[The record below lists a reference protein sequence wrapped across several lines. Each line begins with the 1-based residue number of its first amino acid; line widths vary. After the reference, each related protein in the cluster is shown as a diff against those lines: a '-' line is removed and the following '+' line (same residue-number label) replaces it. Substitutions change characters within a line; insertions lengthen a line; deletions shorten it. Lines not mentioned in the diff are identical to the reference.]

1 MICKLVLA
9 LDKIEALKGEF
20 GDDQIKV
27 VGEADHDGYAH
38 VVFEVNSDY
47 DVLRV
52 LHAGVKSGLDLGMY
66 GLSRKPKEV
75 SVTVA

>member
-27 VGEADHDGYAH
+27 VGEADHDGYAD
-38 VVFEVNSDY
+38 VEFEVRHDY

-52 LHAGVKSGLDLGMY
+52 LHAGVKAGLDLGLY
-66 GLSRKPKEV
+66 GPSRKKAD
-75 SVTVA
+75 VTVA

>member
-9 LDKIEALKGEF
+9 HDKIEALKVEF
-20 GDDQIKV
+20 GDDRITTI
-27 VGEADHDGYAH
+27 GEPDNEGYAR
-38 VVFEVNSDY
+38 VEFEVRHDY

-52 LHAGVKSGLDLGMY
+52 LHAGVKAGLDLGLY
-66 GLSRKPKEV
+66 GPNGRKKV

>member
-9 LDKIEALKGEF
+9 HDKIEALKAEF
-20 GDDQIKV
+20 GDDRIV
-27 VGEADHDGYAH
+27 TVGEADGDGYSH
-38 VVFEVNSDY
+38 VEFEVRHDY

-52 LHAGVKSGLDLGMY
+52 LHAGVKAGLDLGLY
-66 GLSRKPKEV
+66 GPSARKKV

>member
-9 LDKIEALKGEF
+9 PDKIEALKVEF
-20 GDDQIKV
+20 GDDRIV
-27 VGEADHDGYAH
+27 TVERADGDGYAR
-38 VVFEVNSDY
+38 VEFEVRHDY

-52 LHAGVKSGLDLGMY
+52 LHAGVKAGLDLGLY
-66 GLSRKPKEV
+66 GPSGRKKV